1 MTRDR
6 INFFFL
12 NLGYFYDHLFVLIF
26 ATVAAL
32 ALATE
37 WGMSYEYRAI
47 LDPANY
53 SPTAVSSI

>member
-1 MTRDR
+1 MTRDQ

-12 NLGYFYDHLFVLIF
+12 NLGHFYDHLFVLIF
-26 ATVAAL
+26 TTVAAL

-47 LDPANY
+47 LDPTNY
-53 SPTAVSSI
+53 SPTAVSSM

>member
-37 WGMSYEYRAI
+37 WGMSYEYRT
-47 LDPANY
+47 
-53 SPTAVSSI
+53 SPRPC